1 MKKLLVLSLALSTC
15 LLTAC
20 NNEAESNEITT
31 IVSSEITSSFKY
43 ETSLIRNDV
52 REVEGNALIL
62 NNYNIILDW
71 TKQDSG
77 WGLVENTKP
86 VTFVGVGSTIGV
98 YVQENN
104 QIYKVDYTKG
114 LENWGIPEGVEYT
127 KDTDILYRAY
137 SYGDTE
143 IIAKNVDKIYN
154 NNKRIYTYYDVSDV
168 LYNVL
173 DDKTSLYNVTNEKVL
188 DLKEYNISVDD
199 IAIIKGN
206 ISSGNFIIVTDDN
219 VFIKPASYAREDEIL
234 QYKEMEKAIKE
245 LQQKAKIKDVQWD
258 GGTVTV
264 LLENE
269 ELYHIELIR

>member
-1 MKKLLVLSLALSTC
+1 MKKLLILSLMLSSI
-15 LLTAC
+15 LLVAC
-20 NNEAESNEITT
+20 SNKTESTTKNNETT
-31 IVSSEITSSFKY
+31 VSVKY

-52 REVEGNALIL
+52 REIEGNALIL
-62 NNYNIILDW
+62 DNYNIILDW

-86 VTFVGVGSTIGV
+86 VTFVGLEGHIGV
-98 YVQENN
+98 YVQEDN
-104 QIYKVDYTKG
+104 QTYKVDYTNG
-114 LENWGIPEGVEYT
+114 LEQWGIPEGVEY
-127 KDTDILYRAY
+127 KKEVDILYMTY
-137 SYGDTE
+137 SSGQSE
-143 IIAKNVDKIYN
+143 IIAKNVDKVY
-154 NNKRIYTYYDVSDV
+154 NNKRIYTYYNAGNV

-206 ISSGNFIIVTDDN
+206 ISLGNFIIVTDDN

-245 LQQKAKIKDVQWD
+245 LQQKAKIKDVQWSD
-258 GGTVTV
+258 GATV

>member
-1 MKKLLVLSLALSTC
+1 MKKLLILSLMLSSI
-15 LLTAC
+15 LLVAC
-20 NNEAESNEITT
+20 SNKTESTTKNNETT
-31 IVSSEITSSFKY
+31 VSVKY

-52 REVEGNALIL
+52 REIEGNALIL

-86 VTFVGVGSTIGV
+86 ITFVGVGGTIGV

-114 LENWGIPEGVEYT
+114 LENWGIPEGVEYI

-154 NNKRIYTYYDVSDV
+154 NKRIYTYYDVSDV

-173 DDKTSLYNVTNEKVL
+173 DDKTSLYNIIHEKVL

-206 ISSGNFIIVTDDN
+206 ISLGNFIIVTDDN

-258 GGTVTV
+258 GGTVAVTV

-269 ELYHIELIR
+269 ELYRIELIR